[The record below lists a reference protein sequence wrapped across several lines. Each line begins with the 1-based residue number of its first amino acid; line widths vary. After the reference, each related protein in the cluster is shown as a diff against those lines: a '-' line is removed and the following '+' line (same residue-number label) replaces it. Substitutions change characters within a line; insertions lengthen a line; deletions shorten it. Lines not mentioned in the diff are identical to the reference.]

1 MFCERGV
8 NMEDRIQFFEY
19 PPEGK
24 VLFNAVAQFAASCG
38 YSCRSENGE
47 LLIGQTE
54 SAKWLFLAGDDRS
67 GVVTALEILHAMPPR
82 TRECVAMILFCE
94 SRPAS
99 RKQIDGQ
106 IVLHVGNV
114 SCGDEIVLA
123 ASKAIW
129 RDEKRLR
136 ALASCVGRYGNKTI
150 AVRKAPI
157 PRWQAR
163 YPDCISVST
172 LAKKKRSVS
181 CVDKTNINLLRAAIV
196 SMIVGQMR

>member
-1 MFCERGV
+1 MR
-8 NMEDRIQFFEY
+8 FFDD
-19 PPEGK
+19 PPEGET
-24 VLFNAVAQFAASCG
+24 LLNAAEQFAKSCG
-38 YSCRSENGE
+38 YSYRSDNGE

-67 GVVTALEILHAMPPR
+67 GVVTALEILRAMPPR
-82 TRECVAMILFCE
+82 MRECAAMILFCG

-99 RKQIDGQ
+99 RKQVDGQ
-106 IVLHVGNV
+106 IVLHIGNV

-129 RDEKRLR
+129 CDEKCLR

-157 PRWQAR
+157 PHWEVR
-163 YPDCISVST
+163 YPDCISVCT
-172 LAKKKRSVS
+172 LAKKKHSVS

-196 SMIVGQMR
+196 SMITGQMR